1 MKNTELRI
9 VVLPRGWVMVGEC
22 EEHEGKLF
30 MSNASVVR
38 RWGTT
43 EGLPELANNGP
54 LSSTILDGKCEMQFS
69 MSSIIAQMK
78 CDEKAWSN
86 Y

>member
-1 MKNTELRI
+1 MQL

-22 EEHEGKLF
+22 EEKNGTLF
-30 MSNASVVR
+30 LKNASVVR

-43 EGLPELANNGP
+43 RGLPELANEGP
-54 LSSTILDGKCEMQFS
+54 LTDTKLDGKCDMEFP
-69 MSSIIAQMK
+69 MSAIIAKLK
-78 CDEKAWSN
+78 CNDNAWKK

>member
-1 MKNTELRI
+1 MHL

-22 EEHEGKLF
+22 EEKDNKLF
-30 MSNASVVR
+30 MTNASVVR

-43 EGLPELANNGP
+43 KGLPELANEGP
-54 LSSTILDGKCEMQFS
+54 LESTALDGKCEMEFPLS
-69 MSSIIAQMK
+69 AIIAKLK
-78 CDEKAWSN
+78 CNDEAWSK

>member
-1 MKNTELRI
+1 MNLKL

-22 EEHEGKLF
+22 EEKNNKLY
-30 MSNASVVR
+30 MKNASVVR

-43 EGLPELANNGP
+43 KGLPELANNGP
-54 LSSTILDGKCEMQFS
+54 LASTILDGKCEMQFP
-69 MSSIIAQMK
+69 MSSVIAEMS
-78 CDEKAWSN
+78 CNEKAWSS